1 VISGLCAF
9 REDFTGQIWIEVF
22 FVETINT
29 GAEQIAKI
37 KDAIERIR
45 PDKIQLNTAV
55 RPTADPNIMR
65 LGAEKLQDIAAR
77 LGPNCEVVADLSP
90 ARDKLTESEGED
102 ALGPHFA
109 RSFQTEA
116 LLSMLKRRP
125 CSLNDICAGLGIS
138 RNEASD
144 HISDLQR
151 RGVIHSEE
159 KDGRVF
165 FKTLF

>member
-1 VISGLCAF
+1 M
-9 REDFTGQIWIEVF
+9 
-22 FVETINT
+22 
-29 GAEQIAKI
+29 K
-37 KDAIERIR
+37 
-45 PDKIQLNTAV
+45 
-55 RPTADPNIMR
+55 

-77 LGPNCEVVADLSP
+77 LGPNCEVVADFSQV
-90 ARDKLTESEGED
+90 RDKLAESEGEY

-109 RSFQTEA
+109 TSRQTEA

-138 RNEASD
+138 DNEASEY
-144 HISDLQR
+144 ISDLQR
-151 RGVIHSEE
+151 RGAIHSEE